1 MQFVRNNRPLLSLF
15 YSAAPFIATKLIQ
28 NLVTSNPSPRYVR
41 AAADAFRL
49 GRYSA
54 NGINFGSGGYG
65 DLEAT
70 VAVIMLD
77 SEARAATLDDDAN
90 HGRSREPLLKI
101 MHLLRSMQRSSPQRR
116 VSIVKLIWLIYWSV
130 DWAGGTSGA
139 FSLWFL
145 FERV

>member
-15 YSAAPFIATKLIQ
+15 YNAAPFIATKLIQ

-41 AAADAFRL
+41 IAADAFKT
-49 GRYSA
+49 GRYTV
-54 NGINFGSGGYG
+54 NGVNFGSGGYG

-90 HGRSREPLLKI
+90 HGRSQEPLLKI
-101 MHLLRSMQRSSPQRR
+101 MHLLRSMQLSTATGFNREIDMVNLLERGLGRR
-116 VSIVKLIWLIYWSV
+116 HIGRLQSLVS
-130 DWAGGTSGA
+130 
-139 FSLWFL
+139 F
-145 FERV
+145 

>member
-15 YSAAPFIATKLIQ
+15 YNAAPFIATKLIQ

-90 HGRSREPLLKI
+90 RGRSREPLLKI
-101 MHLLRSMQRSSPQRR
+101 MHLLRSMQLSTATGFNREIDMVTLLERGLGRR
-116 VSIVKLIWLIYWSV
+116 HIGRLQSLVS
-130 DWAGGTSGA
+130 
-139 FSLWFL
+139 F
-145 FERV
+145 